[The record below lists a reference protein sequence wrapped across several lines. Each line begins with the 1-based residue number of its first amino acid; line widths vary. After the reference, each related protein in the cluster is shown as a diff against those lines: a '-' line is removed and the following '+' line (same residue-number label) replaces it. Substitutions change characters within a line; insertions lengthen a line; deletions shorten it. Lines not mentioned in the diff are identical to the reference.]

1 MKNEMTV
8 PRLMDDVDG
17 ELVRDADEE
26 ARSRIW
32 AEWVSTLGYEEASR
46 RWLSIFGATDA
57 PRTG

>member
-1 MKNEMTV
+1 MTV

-26 ARSRIW
+26 TRSRIW
-32 AEWVSTLGYEEASR
+32 AEWVSNLGYEEASR